1 MRITSRG
8 RAPLV
13 GLAAAALLP
22 LCPSPASASPTPTS
36 PAPAATAAAEN
47 LRLQAL
53 LDELVANGAS
63 GALAVVGDG
72 RQIWYQS
79 SGVARQ
85 SPPSSLTTAARFRA
99 GGVTKTFIAT
109 VTLQLVAE
117 GRLRLTDPVE
127 RWLPGLVP
135 GGDAITLRMLL
146 NHTSGLYDYTQ
157 DQVLAQ
163 WLYTQPTIG
172 VTPRH
177 LVDIA
182 TSYPPLFDPGQGWA
196 YSNTDYIVAGM
207 MLEAATGR
215 TVHALVQ
222 DRILTPLGLTGT
234 SFPAHT
240 RDIAGYHAHG
250 YLLPATP
257 GGGRPDV
264 TLLAPSLLWA
274 AGALV
279 STARDL
285 REFYGALLGGR
296 LLPPAQQAELLS
308 SVPVTPVYGYGLG
321 LSVLRGPCGTVW
333 GHDGSVPGYVTLAYT
348 SRDGRRGVVLA
359 LPTEPDENLAALL
372 RLTLDTAICQMYD
385 RVPPDAASVPPDA
398 ARTRAARA
406 PALGYGWDGG
416 RRPVE

>member
-163 WLYTQPTIG
+163 WLYTQPTVG

-215 TVHALVQ
+215 SVHALVQ
-222 DRILTPLGLTGT
+222 DRILTPLRLSGT
-234 SFPAHT
+234 SFPAHA

-250 YLLPATP
+250 YLLPDTP
-257 GGGRPDV
+257 GGSQPDV
-264 TLLAPSLLWA
+264 TLLAPSLFWA
-274 AGALV
+274 AGALI

-285 REFYGALLGGR
+285 REFYGALLGGL

-308 SVPVTPVYGYGLG
+308 FVAVTPVYGYGLG
-321 LSVLRGPCGTVW
+321 ISVLRGPCGTVW
-333 GHDGSVPGYVTLAYT
+333 GHDGSVPGYITLAYT
-348 SRDGRRGVVLA
+348 SRDGRRAVVLA

-385 RVPPDAASVPPDA
+385 RVPPAA
-398 ARTRAARA
+398 ARPRSAPA

-416 RRPVE
+416 RHPVE